1 MKKTR
6 ERPPVT
12 FVLLT
17 RFNLPSGGYEGLLRS
32 DAWLKKRIILF
43 ERYCL
48 PSVMA
53 QTDQDFI
60 WIVYFDPAS
69 PDWLQRKIKA
79 WSAYGNFHA
88 LFRERVLLADKQ
100 RDMEERVGAPISR
113 LLTANLDNDDGLA
126 TDFVASLR
134 AAAPDTGRHV
144 LTIEHGLV
152 LSGHRLFLHRDGHN
166 AFAGVVEDFEGAI
179 TCWAHAHNRLH
190 DHMPSLQLQGPPG
203 WLQVVHG
210 DNVSNR
216 VRGQRIDPA
225 PYLTAFIGIEGA
237 EAPCQVENLKERLVR
252 RPARTVGE
260 VARAMAKAII
270 ATVFGMDGIDRSK
283 MAWRQV
289 SSLIEKRSGGAR

>member
-1 MKKTR
+1 MTTTSLL
-6 ERPPVT
+6 PPIT

-17 RFNLPSGGYEGLLRS
+17 RFNLPTGGYESLVRS
-32 DAWLKKRIILF
+32 DAWLRKRVVLF

-79 WSAYGNFHA
+79 WSAYGNFCP

-100 RDMEERVGAPISR
+100 RDMVERAGAPISR

-126 TDFVASLR
+126 AGFVASIR
-134 AAAPDTGRHV
+134 AAVPERGRHV
-144 LTIEHGLV
+144 LTIEDGLV
-152 LSGHRLFLHRDGHN
+152 LSGQRLFLHRDGHN
-166 AFAGVVEDFEGAI
+166 AFASVVEDFEGCI
-179 TCWAHAHNRLH
+179 TCWADAHNRLH
-190 DHMPSLQLQGPPG
+190 HHMPSLQLKGAPG

-216 VRGQRIDPA
+216 VRGKRVA
-225 PYLTAFIGIEGA
+225 PDAYLPAFIGIDA
-237 EAPCQVENLKERLVR
+237 VEAPCQAESLRERLVR
-252 RPARTVGE
+252 RPARTLSE
-260 VARAMAKAII
+260 LARAMAKALVG
-270 ATVFGMDGIDRSK
+270 TVFGAAGIDRSK
-283 MAWRQV
+283 IAWRQF
-289 SSLIEKRSGGAR
+289 SSLIEKRGGGAG

>member
-1 MKKTR
+1 MMKTTAG
-6 ERPPVT
+6 PSVT

-17 RFNLPSGGYEGLLRS
+17 RFNLPSGGYESLVRS
-32 DAWLKKRIILF
+32 DAWLRKRIVLF

-79 WSAYGNFHA
+79 WSAHGNFCP
-88 LFRERVLLADKQ
+88 LFRDRVLLADKR
-100 RDMEERVGAPISR
+100 RDIAERVGRPISR
-113 LLTANLDNDDGLA
+113 LLTANLDNDDGLS
-126 TDFVASLR
+126 TDFVASIR

-144 LTIEHGLV
+144 LTIEDGLV
-152 LSGHRLFLHRDGHN
+152 LRGQRLFLHRDGHN
-166 AFAGVVEDFEGAI
+166 AFAGVIEDFDGSV

-190 DHMPSLQLQGPPG
+190 HHMPSIQLRGAPG

-216 VRGQRIDPA
+216 VRGRRVDPDRHR
-225 PYLTAFIGIEGA
+225 TAFIGIDGA
-237 EAPCQVENLKERLVR
+237 EAPCQVESLKEGLVR
-252 RPARTVGE
+252 RPARTISEAVIG
-260 VARAMAKAII
+260 
-270 ATVFGMDGIDRSK
+270 TVFGTGGIDRSK